1 MFLLEKSRVLR
12 LRFIADKTG
21 QELYANLRRRMRR
34 YGVFI
39 PERFAYK
46 GLTGQFLPQL
56 WNRME

>member
-1 MFLLEKSRVLR
+1 MFLLENSRVLR

-39 PERFAYK
+39 PERLAYK